1 MKNLGKALFI
11 LGIILF
17 MLPFILGSEY
27 FINLFSVIGII
38 SLAVALSIALAEK
51 YIWLHAMITGII
63 IGICLFS
70 YIIGF
75 IGIFYKTCIV
85 FVGYMLVLI
94 FMRVRK
100 MILHR
105 VNEKI

>member
-1 MKNLGKALFI
+1 MKKLGKVLFVF
-11 LGIILF
+11 GIIQLII
-17 MLPFILGSEY
+17 PFIVGSEY
-27 FINLFSVIGII
+27 FINLFSIIGII

-51 YIWLHAMITGII
+51 YIWLHVMITCII
-63 IGICLFS
+63 TGICLFS

-85 FVGYMLVLI
+85 FAGYMLVLI
-94 FMRVRK
+94 FMRMRK

-105 VNEKI
+105 ENEKI